1 MGTKVEF
8 GLLVLVSLK
17 YNSKAESTNNRSAK
31 AVISRNLTTSRHNH
45 LFIFLF
51 ICYFYLFYFLYIFI
65 ENRHYRLI
73 CIAAATDLI
82 GWPE

>member
-31 AVISRNLTTSRHNH
+31 AIISRKLTTSRHNH
-45 LFIFLF
+45 LFNFLFLYLFVIF
-51 ICYFYLFYFLYIFI
+51 ICYFIFYMYLPESRDY
-65 ENRHYRLI
+65 HLI
-73 CIAAATDLI
+73 
-82 GWPE
+82 

>member
-31 AVISRNLTTSRHNH
+31 AVISKNLTTSRHNH
-45 LFIFLF
+45 LFNFLFIYLFVIF
-51 ICYFYLFYFLYIFI
+51 ICYFIFYMYLP
-65 ENRHYRLI
+65 ENRDYHLI
-73 CIAAATDLI
+73 
-82 GWPE
+82 